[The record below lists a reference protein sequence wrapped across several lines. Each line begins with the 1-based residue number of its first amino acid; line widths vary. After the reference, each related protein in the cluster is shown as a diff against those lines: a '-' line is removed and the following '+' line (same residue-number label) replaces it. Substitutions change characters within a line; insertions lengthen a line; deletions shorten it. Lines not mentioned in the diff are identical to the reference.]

1 MSFPNLLNMFKG
13 MAGGSSMPTYQGT
26 AEQNRQLAQ
35 QYNYD
40 TGQSL
45 VDQMNNA
52 GLDSSFDARA
62 KAFSAMPGQGMMGPQ
77 EPSSPMMFGQFGDPR
92 KMMGNIFDQ
101 LKLGGQRVGQGLQG
115 MGSALDSGY
124 QRNLSRLGMGPV
136 KNLENQMPPEVAQT
150 AEPPTEP
157 TQPPIETPMPSK
169 DNPTIV
175 KSQFIPIEDSLND
188 FFGGAFNMGRSLF
201 DRFRNY
207 GQGRE
212 G

>member
-13 MAGGSSMPTYQGT
+13 IAGGSSMPTYQGT
-26 AEQNRQLAQ
+26 AEQNRQLAE

-62 KAFSAMPGQGMMGPQ
+62 KAFSAMPGQGMIGPQ

-92 KMMGNIFDQ
+92 KMMGSIFDQ
-101 LKLGGQRVGQGLQG
+101 LKLGSQKVGQGLQG
-115 MGSALDSGY
+115 IGSALDSEY
-124 QRNLSRLGMGPV
+124 QKNLSRLGMGPV

-150 AEPPTEP
+150 AEPPAEP
-157 TQPPIETPMPSK
+157 VQPPAETPIPSEN
-169 DNPTIV
+169 NPNIV
-175 KSQFIPIEDSLND
+175 KSQFIPLEDSLNN

-201 DRFRNY
+201 DRFKNY
-207 GQGRE
+207 GQGRQ
-212 G
+212 

>member
-13 MAGGSSMPTYQGT
+13 IAGGSSMPTYQGT
-26 AEQNRQLAQ
+26 AEQNRQLAE

-62 KAFSAMPGQGMMGPQ
+62 KAFSAMPGQGMIGPQ

-92 KMMGNIFDQ
+92 IMMGSIFDQ
-101 LKLGGQRVGQGLQG
+101 LKLGSQKVGQGLQG
-115 MGSALDSGY
+115 MGSALDSEY
-124 QRNLSRLGMGPV
+124 QKNLSRLGMGPV

-150 AEPPTEP
+150 AEPPAEP
-157 TQPPIETPMPSK
+157 VQPPAETPIPSEN
-169 DNPTIV
+169 NPNIV
-175 KSQFIPIEDSLND
+175 KSQFIPLEDSLNN

-201 DRFRNY
+201 DRFKNY
-207 GQGRE
+207 GQGRQ
-212 G
+212 